1 VRRETGE
8 MMDDMNT
15 YDSMDDTELIR
26 RFRAGEVQ
34 IGDYLVEK
42 YKPLVKSKARELF
55 LAGGDHEDL
64 LQEGMIGLFRAVREY
79 DEDREASFRTFA
91 LLLVTRQM
99 YSAIQGAQRQKHK
112 ALNSSVSISELQDN
126 QEEGKLGVVDSP
138 ETTVLDRENAEV
150 LRQRIDGVLSPLE
163 RKVLNYYLEG
173 MDYRMIAERMERSP
187 KSIDNTLQRIR
198 RKVSH
203 L

>member
-1 VRRETGE
+1 
-8 MMDDMNT
+8 
-15 YDSMDDTELIR
+15 MDDTELIR

-79 DEDREASFRTFA
+79 DEQREASFRTFA

-99 YSAIQGAQRQKHK
+99 YTAIQGAQRQKHK

-126 QEEGKLGVVDSP
+126 QEEGRLGVADSP
-138 ETTVLDRENAEV
+138 ETILVDRENAET
-150 LRQRIDGVLSPLE
+150 LRRKIDGALSPLE
-163 RKVLNYYLEG
+163 RKVLGYYLDG
-173 MDYRMIAERMERSP
+173 LDYRQIAGKMDRTP

-198 RKVSH
+198 RKVSN

>member
-1 VRRETGE
+1 MRRETGE

-15 YDSMDDTELIR
+15 YDSMDDTELVR

-138 ETTVLDRENAEV
+138 ETIILDRENAEV

>member
-138 ETTVLDRENAEV
+138 ETIVLDRENAEV
-150 LRQRIDGVLSPLE
+150 LRQKIDGVLSPLE

>member
-138 ETTVLDRENAEV
+138 ETIVLDRENAEV
-150 LRQRIDGVLSPLE
+150 LRQRIHGVLSPLE

-187 KSIDNTLQRIR
+187 
-198 RKVSH
+198 
-203 L
+203 